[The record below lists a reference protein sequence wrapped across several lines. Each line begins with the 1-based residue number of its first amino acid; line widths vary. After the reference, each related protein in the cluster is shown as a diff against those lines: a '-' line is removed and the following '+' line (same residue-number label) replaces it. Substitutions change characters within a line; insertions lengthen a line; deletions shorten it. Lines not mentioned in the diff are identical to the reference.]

1 MWPIVTQVVIIT
13 SRNEAFWIWL
23 THIGL
28 PRLFEYRKHS
38 VWFIAI
44 QVKILRLSEY
54 FMSTSNSSK
63 LVFKI
68 SEIWVEWIVIFFVK
82 WIHFWTL
89 LQLLLFS
96 CWQLYFWGYFKIYI
110 WYLSFFLRKINYAL
124 PLTIFG
130 SFAWSAPNGWG
141 RFSCNFTEKFLHV

>member
-1 MWPIVTQVVIIT
+1 MVDSHWLAEIIWVQKTFGMIHSNT
-13 SRNEAFWIWL
+13 SKNFA
-23 THIGL
+23 
-28 PRLFEYRKHS
+28 
-38 VWFIAI
+38 V
-44 QVKILRLSEY
+44 LSEY

-63 LVFKI
+63 LLFKI

>member
-1 MWPIVTQVVIIT
+1 MNLVDSHWLAEIIWVQKTFGMIHSNT
-13 SRNEAFWIWL
+13 SKNFA
-23 THIGL
+23 
-28 PRLFEYRKHS
+28 
-38 VWFIAI
+38 V
-44 QVKILRLSEY
+44 LSEY

-110 WYLSFFLRKINYAL
+110 WYLSFFCEKSITPFLWRYLDHLHDLLQTDEVDFLAISLKNFYMY
-124 PLTIFG
+124 
-130 SFAWSAPNGWG
+130 SA
-141 RFSCNFTEKFLHV
+141 H